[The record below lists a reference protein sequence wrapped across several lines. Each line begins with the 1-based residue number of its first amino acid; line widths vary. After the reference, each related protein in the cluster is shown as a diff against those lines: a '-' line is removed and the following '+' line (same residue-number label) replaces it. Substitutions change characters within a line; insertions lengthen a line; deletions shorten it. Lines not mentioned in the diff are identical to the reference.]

1 MNYRKKGLNQSFC
14 LLMLATCLL
23 LTQYGAAFAPNC
35 LIPGDC
41 P

>member
-14 LLMLATCLL
+14 LLMLAACLL
-23 LTQYGAAFAPNC
+23 LTQYGAAFAQDRP
-35 LIPGDC
+35 IPGDC